1 MNYFP
6 FHIGDY
12 ASATRHLSWDEDAAY
27 RRLLDVYYTTEKP
40 IPTDLRAVYRL
51 VMAQTD
57 SQREAVAVVLSE
69 FFVLAEDG
77 HHNKRADDE
86 LADMRAKQERQSAKD
101 AHETDRMRR
110 YRERRAELFAAL
122 RGVGIVPAWDVPMK
136 DLQRQFDDHCNAP
149 ATHLQREQVRTGNA
163 DATAIPTPTPTPT
176 PKERDI
182 EAIASHPERR
192 SGVHRFPPGFDE
204 FWSAYPRKVGKDAA
218 AKAFAKRRVGVG
230 LLAQMLAAI
239 SVQKTGDQWQRDG
252 GQFIPHPATWLNE
265 GRWQDE
271 TSCVETVDSVF
282 GAAL

>member
-1 MNYFP
+1 MAGDRGYEVHGMNYFP

-40 IPTDLRAVYRL
+40 IPVDLRAVYRL

-57 SQREAVAVVLSE
+57 SQREATAVVLAE
-69 FFVLAEDG
+69 FFELTDAG
-77 HHNKRADDE
+77 YINKRADEEID
-86 LADMRAKQERQSAKD
+86 AMRSKQQK
-101 AHETDRMRR
+101 
-110 YRERRAELFAAL
+110 
-122 RGVGIVPAWDVPMK
+122 
-136 DLQRQFDDHCNAP
+136 QRDKANARWHKQRTEPGNAP
-149 ATHLQREQVRTGNA
+149 AMPRHKETDATASETNA
-163 DATAIPTPTPTPT
+163 DAMPPTPTPTPT
-176 PKERDI
+176 PRGI

>member
-136 DLQRQFDDHCNAP
+136 DLQRQFDDHCNAH